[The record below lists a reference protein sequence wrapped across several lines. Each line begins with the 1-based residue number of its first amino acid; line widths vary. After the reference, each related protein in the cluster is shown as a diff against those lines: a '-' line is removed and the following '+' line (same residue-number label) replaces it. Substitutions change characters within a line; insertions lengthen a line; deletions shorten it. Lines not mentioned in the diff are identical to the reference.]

1 MKTNVKV
8 RPFNGNTK
16 TKAFVELTL
25 DDVLVVKGMTLVE
38 GNKGLFLAMPS
49 SKGKD
54 GKYYDSVYPLKKDWR
69 KTLEEKAIK
78 KYKEQTTNQSNESGG
93 DFN

>member
-1 MKTNVKV
+1 MKTTVKV
-8 RPFNGNTK
+8 RPFNGNSK

-25 DDVLVVKGMTLVE
+25 EDNLVVKGMTLIE
-38 GNKGLFLAMPS
+38 GKNGLFLAMPS

-54 GKYYDSVYPLKKDWR
+54 GNYYDSVYPLDKEWR
-69 KTLEEKAIK
+69 KLLEKTAIK
-78 KYKEQTTNQSNESGG
+78 KYKEQNTESDG